1 MAVTKKMVELFTTKA
16 QAVSAVVSEV
26 KSLKEAM
33 EYTVNL
39 CAQKDKCA
47 LLVSGCELNLSDGAE
62 ALCEDKDTKVIAAPG
77 LSKQEF
83 TALKKMTDAQG
94 FELVESGMRKYL
106 AGLDIGFT
114 VCDLGIAET
123 GSMVLNSSSEDVRLA
138 TMIAETHVAVLPKSK
153 LKATSYDAEEDIL
166 AFMKKSPN
174 YLAFITGASRTA
186 DIERV
191 LALGVHG
198 PLELHILL
206 WEDK

>member
-1 MAVTKKMVELFTTKA
+1 MAVTKKMVDLFTKKA
-16 QAVSAVVSEV
+16 EAVSAVVSEV
-26 KSLKEAM
+26 KTLKEAM

-39 CAQKDKCA
+39 CAEKDKCA
-47 LLVSGCELNLSDGAE
+47 LLASGCELNLSEGAE
-62 ALCEDKDTKVIAAPG
+62 ALCDDKDTKVIAAPG
-77 LSKQEF
+77 LRKQDF
-83 TALKKMTDAQG
+83 NALKKLSDKQG
-94 FELVESGMRKYL
+94 FELVEGGMRKYL

-123 GSMVLNSSSEDVRLA
+123 GTLVLESSSEDVRLA
-138 TMIAETHVAVLPKSK
+138 TMVAETHVAVLPKSK
-153 LKATSYDAEEDIL
+153 LRATSYDAEEDIL
-166 AFMKKSPN
+166 AYMKKGPD